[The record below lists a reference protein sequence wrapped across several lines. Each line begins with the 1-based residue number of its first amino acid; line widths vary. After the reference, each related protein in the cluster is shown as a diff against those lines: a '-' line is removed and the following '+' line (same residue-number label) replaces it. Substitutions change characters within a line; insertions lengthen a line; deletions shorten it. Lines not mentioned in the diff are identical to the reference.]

1 MFSDEIPAPLSSN
14 VMHKLFLP
22 LAGVFNAAIAM
33 PPPAADV
40 SMTTFD
46 KFFSRRKPL
55 KTFKLIWS
63 GILLASLLTLAGCP
77 EVAQQPG
84 GGAGQQSG
92 SGGSMP
98 D

>member
-1 MFSDEIPAPLSSN
+1 M
-14 VMHKLFLP
+14 
-22 LAGVFNAAIAM
+22 
-33 PPPAADV
+33 
-40 SMTTFD
+40 
-46 KFFSRRKPL
+46 

-63 GILLASLLTLAGCP
+63 GILLASLLALAGCP

-84 GGAGQQSG
+84 SGAGQQSG